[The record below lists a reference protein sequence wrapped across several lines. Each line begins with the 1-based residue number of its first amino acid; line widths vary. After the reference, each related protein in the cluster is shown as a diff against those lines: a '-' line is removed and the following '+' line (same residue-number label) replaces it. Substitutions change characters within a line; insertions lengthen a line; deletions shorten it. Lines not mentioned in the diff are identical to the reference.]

1 MGMGLQVIVVSFF
14 ILPLLRRVFGLYLEN
29 SKLGCF
35 RLVSV
40 I

>member
-1 MGMGLQVIVVSFF
+1 MGAGLQVIVVPLLIF
-14 ILPLLRRVFGLYLEN
+14 PLLRREFGLYLEN